1 MAIPISEYVNIQSY
15 ATGGALVAQKM
26 TIGRVLTTNTLAPMG
41 SVLEFTS
48 AANVMAYFGSQSK
61 EYAFAD
67 KYFKWVSKLFTK
79 AKLISF
85 ARYTPQGTAVSA
97 SMISGVSNFNLTT
110 IKGITDGSFTLEYVD
125 PDTGL
130 KTASVTGIDFSAAPT
145 LGEVAEVLQTKLQA
159 VSGFEAVIVEF
170 NGNLNGGRFVL
181 TNSGEY
187 GKFKSATGTVAVALG
202 FNAASAPIVSEGN
215 AGTNTI
221 AEEVDRIMDISDNCY
236 TFTFLDAQTEDTYVQ
251 VASWN
256 HDRNADFIFMV
267 QPNSLDEAL
276 DLQLALKAY
285 DFCWIQ
291 LDSVEEMQIYEA
303 MAALA
308 NVDYTQDHAAI
319 SFMYQPFPNDTP
331 VVESLALKRRLDAL
345 NINYLGLTGKNIDPF
360 LQRGMC
366 QGSIPDATI
375 CANAIWLKDQIIYQV
390 MSLFMRAN
398 AIYANASDSAKIAAV
413 CNQIWEQGLRNG
425 CILAGKTLTND
436 EKATIENLTGDNLA
450 WNTIVNQGY
459 IFTYEI
465 STNATDGTKYFS
477 FRLIYG
483 ACDTIRK
490 VEGTNIAITTTA

>member
-26 TIGRVLTTNTLAPMG
+26 TIGRVLTTNALAPMG

-48 AANVMAYFGSQSK
+48 AANVRAYFGSQSK

-79 AKLISF
+79 AKLLSF
-85 ARYTPQGTAVSA
+85 ARYTPTGTAIGA
-97 SMISGVSNFNLTT
+97 SLISGITGFSLTAL
-110 IKGITDGSFTLEYVD
+110 KDITDGSFTLEYLD
-125 PDTGL
+125 PNTGL
-130 KTASVTGIDFSAAPT
+130 RTCELTGVDFSSAAS
-145 LGEVAEVLQTKLQA
+145 LGDVATALQTLIQA
-159 VSGFEAVIVEF
+159 VEGFDTVTVEY
-170 NGNLNGGRFVL
+170 NGNLNGGRFVI
-181 TNSGEY
+181 TNTVAEEGR
-187 GKFKSATGTVAVALG
+187 FNPAAGTVAVALG
-202 FNAASAPIVSEGN
+202 INAASAPIVSEGN
-215 AGTNTI
+215 PATNTI
-221 AEEVDRIMDISDNCY
+221 AEEVDRIMDISDNCF
-236 TFTFLDAQTEDTYVQ
+236 TFTFLDAQTESTYVE

-256 HDRNADFIFMV
+256 HDRNADFMFMV
-267 QPNSLDEAL
+267 QAENLDELL
-276 DLQLALKAY
+276 DLQIALKPF
-285 DFCWIQ
+285 DFCWVQ
-291 LDSVEEMQIYEA
+291 YSAPNEMQIYEG
-303 MAALA
+303 MTALA

-375 CANAIWLKDQIIYQV
+375 CANAIWLKDQIIVSV

-398 AIYANASDSAKIAAV
+398 AIYANASDSAKIAAA
-413 CNQIWEQGLRNG
+413 CNQVWEQGLRNG

-436 EKATIENLTGDNLA
+436 EKASIEALTGDNMA

-465 STNATDGTKYFS
+465 STASDGTKYFS